1 MTKVTSLASRRALP
15 AADRPPANDEPFS
28 IPDKRRSRVAVHA
41 RLRQLILDGTLQP
54 GSVLSQLQLSR
65 ALGVSRTPLREALR
79 MLQEEGLVDAEPN
92 KRARVKGFDAGD
104 LESVY
109 STRILLESFGVALTI
124 PRFGED
130 DVAAAEDA
138 LRRMRSATQQEDF
151 SEWQRAHRD
160 FHRVLVRGAGDQL
173 SQLIDVQ
180 AERAE
185 RYLRFY
191 QLRDTQ
197 AWWSRDTEAEHRDL
211 LEAVTHDR
219 TSRGGVAAIS
229 RHLARTALWVIAEAE
244 PERDPFPIRLAL
256 QMALSAPS
264 AADQATWAEGTAA
277 DTTARHLPAYVQ
289 RGDRGR
295 LLQPE

>member
-1 MTKVTSLASRRALP
+1 VAKVTSLASRRAGTRAGNRLSGV
-15 AADRPPANDEPFS
+15 EPLT

-41 RLRQLILDGTLQP
+41 RLRQLILDGTLPP

-92 KRARVKGFDAGD
+92 QRARVKGFDSSD

-124 PRFGED
+124 PTL
-130 DVAAAEDA
+130 VAEDIDSAEKA
-138 LRRMRSATQQEDF
+138 LASMRSATRHEDF
-151 SEWQRAHRD
+151 AEWRRAHRE
-160 FHRVLVRGAGDQL
+160 FHLVLVRGAGDQL
-173 SQLIDVQ
+173 VQLIDAQ

-191 QLRDTQ
+191 QLRDTR

-211 LEAVTHDR
+211 LQAITQGQAG
-219 TSRGGVAAIS
+219 SRDGVAAIG

-244 PERDPFPIRLAL
+244 PERDPLPIRVAL
-256 QMALSAPS
+256 QMAL
-264 AADQATWAEGTAA
+264 AAAT
-277 DTTARHLPAYVQ
+277 
-289 RGDRGR
+289 GDRGAWSRVVHEELEDSGRFR
-295 LLQPE
+295 LPK

>member
-1 MTKVTSLASRRALP
+1 MTKVTSLASRRAPSP
-15 AADRPPANDEPFS
+15 ADSPSAGVEPLS

-54 GSVLSQLQLSR
+54 GSALSQLQLSR

-92 KRARVKGFDAGD
+92 QRARVKGFDSSD

-124 PRFGED
+124 PSFGADET
-130 DVAAAEDA
+130 AAAEDA
-138 LRRMRSATQQEDF
+138 LRRMRSATQHQDF
-151 SEWQRAHRD
+151 FEWQLAHRD
-160 FHRVLVRGAGDQL
+160 FHRVLVRGAGEQL
-173 SQLIDVQ
+173 AQLIDAQ

-191 QLRDTQ
+191 QLRDTR
-197 AWWSRDTEAEHRDL
+197 AWWSRDTEAEHREL
-211 LEAVTHDR
+211 LQAVTHDR
-219 TSRGGVAAIS
+219 TSRVGVAAIG

-244 PERDPFPIRLAL
+244 PERDPLPIRLAL
-256 QMALSAPS
+256 QMALSAAS
-264 AADQATWAEGTAA
+264 AEDQATWARSMTA
-277 DTTARHLPAYVQ
+277 DLARDAPAYDQ
-289 RGDRGR
+289 GTDRGR
-295 LLQPE
+295 VGY